1 MKKIFSLIL
10 TVFLTANIVIA
21 AENKT
26 LDAAKIE
33 VKTEVKTE
41 QKTEQQT
48 TNQETK
54 TPRDYSAIT
63 VMTPVKGIYVVK
75 IDTQKLKGK
84 VVPYYEVHL
93 KTNREVYDF
102 TKALLV
108 VNAAFF
114 DPSNEQTVSYITKD
128 YAECLDPHRNIN
140 LMQNE
145 ALKPYINKILNRSE
159 FRVLEKNGEIK
170 YDIAPHN
177 DKPECGYQIKHAIQA
192 GPMLVPNVR
201 LEEEFFILKK
211 DGKIV
216 SESASALKPYA
227 RTAIGI
233 KNDNIYI
240 LIFTTEHP
248 ATLEEVAKFGECMEL
263 EKLMAFDGG
272 GSTSIDTDDLH
283 IISDKNDTGRRL
295 KSFLL
300 ITE

>member
-1 MKKIFSLIL
+1 MRKIFLLIL
-10 TVFLTANIVIA
+10 TAFLSSGITFA
-21 AENKT
+21 AESKAA
-26 LDAAKIE
+26 DAPK
-33 VKTEVKTE
+33 VEVKTE
-41 QKTEQQT
+41 QKTEQQSIK
-48 TNQETK
+48 QEVK
-54 TPRDYSAIT
+54 TPRDYSAIS
-63 VMTPVKGIYVVK
+63 VMTPVKGIYIFK
-75 IDTQKLKGK
+75 IDTKNLKGK
-84 VVPYYEVHL
+84 IVPYYEVHL
-93 KTNREVYDF
+93 KTNREVYDC

-108 VNAAFF
+108 VNAGFF
-114 DPSNEQTVSYITKD
+114 DPSNEQTVSYVTKD
-128 YAECLDPHRNIN
+128 YAECLDPHRNNN
-140 LMQNE
+140 LIQNE
-145 ALKPYINKILNRSE
+145 ALKPYLPKIFNRSE
-159 FRVLEKNGEIK
+159 FRVLEKNGEYK
-170 YDIAPHN
+170 YDIAQHN
-177 DKPECGYQIKHAIQA
+177 DKPETGYHIKHSIQA
-192 GPMLVPNVR
+192 GPMLLPSAK

-233 KNDNIYI
+233 KNNNIYI